1 MKRKPS
7 GSHNDKIAVD
17 TNVLVRYFTWDDQKQ
32 GNESAHAIESAATVH
47 VSTIV
52 LCELV
57 WVLRR
62 AYRYTP
68 AEIHDVIH
76 RLAQTRTVA
85 LDRPATEAGLA
96 MLAKGGDFADG
107 VIAYEAHHAKCDRL
121 VTFDRQLVRVGDPAN
136 IELLGGVQ
144 T

>member
-1 MKRKPS
+1 VKRKPS
-7 GSHNDKIAVD
+7 GSHGDKIAID
-17 TNVLVRYFTWDDQKQ
+17 TNVLVRYFTWDDEKQ
-32 GNESAHAIESAATVH
+32 GHEAAHVIESAATVL

-62 AYRYTP
+62 AYRYT
-68 AEIHDVIH
+68 AKEIHDLIR
-76 RLAQTRTVA
+76 RLAQTRTVE

-107 VIAYEAHHAKCDRL
+107 VIAYETHRAKCDRL
-121 VTFDRQLVRVGDPAN
+121 VTFDRQLVRAGDSAK
-136 IELLGGVQ
+136 IEFLGSAQ
-144 T
+144 A